1 LCLCGGHAGPDGQ
14 PGEAFFGVDYDYALP
29 YSYWDDN
36 RSIPFNPVLGTYYPT
51 GTGIYN
57 FEYYINPY
65 DYWYGT
71 YQVFRNAGQL
81 GGSGGRPGADGADTY
96 LMLIC
101 NPDGFY
107 EVRSNYKVAGALGET
122 IVIEETVGDN
132 RFRIEMTRTQHRPA
146 SFGQRAEVSERCP
159 IIGASFPKEPLGRA
173 CGTGG
178 LHFG

>member
-1 LCLCGGHAGPDGQ
+1 MRTGISLRAFIALFSGLFFLNSCVYVVDTPGPDGQ

-122 IVIEETVGDN
+122 IVIEETVGEN
-132 RFRIEMTRTQHRPA
+132 RFRIEMTRTNTDLRP
-146 SFGQRAEVSERCP
+146 SVNE
-159 IIGASFPKEPLGRA
+159 PKYLNA
-173 CGTGG
+173 AQ
-178 LHFG
+178 